1 MGAAGGEQSEPLLV
15 LNITVVLHYHAE
27 CLEELGI
34 LIRDNGMVICGPQP
48 QKTVPLIASQISDR
62 DNAVRS
68 AALNT
73 MVIVYGNVGD
83 GVFKFTSKV
92 SIGHGVDVCIQNSCS
107 IIHILH
113 HVYTMQN

>member
-1 MGAAGGEQSEPLLV
+1 MLY
-15 LNITVVLHYHAE
+15 IAE

-34 LIRDNGMVICGPQP
+34 LIRDNGMTICGAQP

-68 AALNT
+68 AALNA
-73 MVIVYGNVGD
+73 MVVVYGNVGD

-92 SIGHGVDVCIQNSCS
+92 RMQLNCE
-107 IIHILH
+107 IIE
-113 HVYTMQN
+113 

>member
-1 MGAAGGEQSEPLLV
+1 MH
-15 LNITVVLHYHAE
+15 IE

-34 LIRDNGMVICGPQP
+34 LVRDNGMVICGPQP

-73 MVIVYGNVGD
+73 MVVVYGNVGD
-83 GVFKFTSKV
+83 AVFKFTSKV
-92 SIGHGVDVCIQNSCS
+92 HFFQPPLTLLDPVG
-107 IIHILH
+107 LH
-113 HVYTMQN
+113 KRTLT

>member
-1 MGAAGGEQSEPLLV
+1 
-15 LNITVVLHYHAE
+15 
-27 CLEELGI
+27 
-34 LIRDNGMVICGPQP
+34 MVICGPQP

-92 SIGHGVDVCIQNSCS
+92 STGHGVDVCIQNSCS
-107 IIHILH
+107 ILH
-113 HVYTMQN
+113 TKLMQHQWRPLFLSLLSFFHFS

>member
-1 MGAAGGEQSEPLLV
+1 M
-15 LNITVVLHYHAE
+15 IYHSIFHVFCVYLYLPTE

-34 LIRDNGMVICGPQP
+34 LVRDNGMVICGPQP

-68 AALNT
+68 AALNA
-73 MVIVYGNVGD
+73 MVVVYGNVGD

-92 SIGHGVDVCIQNSCS
+92 SNENSVNVCTSLID
-107 IIHILH
+107 
-113 HVYTMQN
+113 

>member
-1 MGAAGGEQSEPLLV
+1 MSLILRFLIKPRIIITALIASLHSWIVFSLTFV
-15 LNITVVLHYHAE
+15 LPTE

-34 LIRDNGMVICGPQP
+34 LIRDNGMTICGAQP

-68 AALNT
+68 AALNA
-73 MVIVYGNVGD
+73 MVVVYGNVGD

-92 SIGHGVDVCIQNSCS
+92 K
-107 IIHILH
+107 
-113 HVYTMQN
+113 